1 MFYQLPH
8 GLSMGNSCLA
18 SVLEARRFFELENEQ
33 LRRRFHEEFLSGYT
47 YNTNVS
53 EANRQAMI
61 GVYARNAELNKRL
74 AERIKVSHYVQ
85 SEDADIRRQAEHLSK
100 LGASALSSDDYLA
113 LQNAISSMQTN
124 YATVTVCS
132 YTNRSDC
139 SLALEPH
146 IQERLSHSR
155 DPEELSWYW
164 REWYD
169 KSGTPMR
176 DQFAEYVRL
185 TRKKCCVFV
194 LEQCY

>member
-1 MFYQLPH
+1 
-8 GLSMGNSCLA
+8 MGNSCSA

-33 LRRRFHEEFLSGYT
+33 LRRRFHEEFLSGYN
-47 YNTNVS
+47 YNTNVT

-61 GVYARNAELNKRL
+61 EVYARNAELNKRL
-74 AERIKVSHYVQ
+74 AQQIKSSDYVQ

-100 LGASALSSDDYLA
+100 LGASALNADDYLA

-124 YATVTVCS
+124 YATATVCS

-139 SLALEPH
+139 SLTLEPH

-155 DPEELSWYW
+155 DPAELAWYW
-164 REWYD
+164 REWHD

-176 DQFAEYVRL
+176 QNFAEYVRL
-185 TRKKCCVFV
+185 TRKASQLNGK
-194 LEQCY
+194 